1 MTTDSPG
8 GTQRGLLR
16 TLLHNKAGMTVD
28 ELTGALKVSRNA
40 VRQHLTSLERDGL
53 VSKGA
58 TRPSGGRPEQLY
70 AITGR
75 GQEIFPRQYSWFSEM
90 LMGTLHSMLG
100 NDGAATRL
108 VEMGRSVGTGLAA
121 RLSQMAGRRERVA
134 AAAETMR
141 ELGYEATFAANDG
154 NLDIEAQNCVF
165 HQLAM
170 KYPDICKFD
179 LALLSSATG
188 QHVEHRACM
197 ARGDLKCCFRFTDET
212 TH

>member
-1 MTTDSPG
+1 MADSMG

-28 ELTGALKVSRNA
+28 ELTGTLKVSRNA

-53 VSKGA
+53 VAKGV

-75 GQEIFPRQYSWFSEM
+75 GQELFPRQYSWFSEM
-90 LMGTLHSMLG
+90 LMGTLHSILG
-100 NDGAATRL
+100 EDGTAARL
-108 VEMGRSVGTGLAA
+108 ADMGRAVGTGIAA
-121 RLSQMAGRRERVA
+121 RLSQMAGRQERVA

-141 ELGYEATFAANDG
+141 ELGYEATLAATGD

-170 KYPDICKFD
+170 KHPDICKFD

-188 QHVEHRACM
+188 QRVEHRACM
-197 ARGDLKCCFRFTDET
+197 ARGDSKCCFRFTDET